1 HKLQIIARYSGSKD
15 GNSDYVDYWFE
26 PFQGPSMPVLD
37 GKTEQTFIAHNI
49 HVDTQKDGTVLVTA
63 K

>member
-1 HKLQIIARYSGSKD
+1 MTVKPARYSNDSKT
-15 GNSDYVDYWFE
+15 GEGKYVDYWFD

-37 GKTEQTFIAHNI
+37 GKTEQTFVAHSIN
-49 HVDTQKDGTVLVTA
+49 VDTQKDGTILVTA